1 MREYSSDCGQFVC
14 LGEDWLIYL
23 FYTLVCALVLTFFS
37 LIWGGA
43 KFWNLYHETRPSLME
58 KKKLYLA
65 VSLVSIIVGYL
76 LLEALPWLLDY
87 SCSNNLEDFVSI
99 CTKR

>member
-1 MREYSSDCGQFVC
+1 M
-14 LGEDWLIYL
+14 
-23 FYTLVCALVLTFFS
+23 
-37 LIWGGA
+37 
-43 KFWNLYHETRPSLME
+43 K

>member
-1 MREYSSDCGQFVC
+1 
-14 LGEDWLIYL
+14 
-23 FYTLVCALVLTFFS
+23 
-37 LIWGGA
+37 
-43 KFWNLYHETRPSLME
+43 ME